1 MGDKL
6 DGLANLSSVYTREQ
20 FSHFQ
25 ALPDHLSQDQA
36 GREGGVAGKRKMRMS
51 VEQFCTLF
59 PISHYEL
66 LPSLDSEL

>member
-6 DGLANLSSVYTREQ
+6 DGLANLSSVYTRER

-36 GREGGVAGKRKMRMS
+36 RRGGCGREEEDEDECGTVLYSIPYKP
-51 VEQFCTLF
+51 L
-59 PISHYEL
+59 
-66 LPSLDSEL
+66 